1 MNENILSIK
10 NILDI
15 IFKTIKKNASYFADS
30 YLLKDV
36 SMIYKWRCNKVVPKS
51 EDITRIVEFTF
62 KESSEA
68 QRRIIRD
75 QIEQLIVDST
85 LKEEIRYSIINTD
98 SFEEFLKVALDI
110 STAGCEEVRE
120 SNESIEPF
128 SIKLDDTDLKKETS
142 ESIRKEILSGD
153 GIDGEYSG
161 VMKFDLVLNKK
172 GDIHQPDLNLK
183 NVEISDL
190 RRAGKPKGGLLGD
203 YKRRITVTGIVII
216 GTIINFFVLFA
227 LYSNSNSDLQASRKI
242 VGGKKIA
249 LLEDASPTST
259 PGGLLFAVTE
269 SGNTALKVMVTPM
282 PTVMRLSEDKDN
294 VPAKDGSNKSNGEKS
309 VKSIDNPPGKSQD
322 AKNSASANTTINYN
336 DIKDSNI
343 TTNVT
348 TNVNN
353 YYGEGGQGE
362 SNQYK
367 SPDSILLWENLK
379 TLKADEVAATYVK
392 LAWNKPYNA
401 KDYKKLRIFRKL
413 GKSGSDSVWK
423 LVYTTSLD
431 TEGYTDNS
439 VSPGTQYTYKIFIE
453 STSDDLLPLL
463 SYDLEVMTS
472 LS

>member
-15 IFKTIKKNASYFADS
+15 IFKTIKENASYFADS

-309 VKSIDNPPGKSQD
+309 VKSIDNPP
-322 AKNSASANTTINYN
+322 
-336 DIKDSNI
+336 
-343 TTNVT
+343 
-348 TNVNN
+348 
-353 YYGEGGQGE
+353 
-362 SNQYK
+362 
-367 SPDSILLWENLK
+367 ENPRMQK
-379 TLKADEVAATYVK
+379 
-392 LAWNKPYNA
+392 
-401 KDYKKLRIFRKL
+401 
-413 GKSGSDSVWK
+413 
-423 LVYTTSLD
+423 
-431 TEGYTDNS
+431 
-439 VSPGTQYTYKIFIE
+439 
-453 STSDDLLPLL
+453 
-463 SYDLEVMTS
+463 
-472 LS
+472 